1 MLAKSRMNDSAMP
14 RTVSTKQIPRVLHL
28 PPAGRPRWV
37 CPKNLNLDL
46 QYLSWGKRRFG
57 ESGVP
62 ISFHHGW
69 VYCLVLQGN
78 PILQFVSRAVRVQ
91 PGQILVLGPDCASGW
106 AAATV
111 ESVAELLTWVWNG
124 APRCPGLGPT
134 GDGVQTFTAD
144 RALIRTLQQIH
155 SLCRRE
161 LEKPDA
167 LSALALEELRFR
179 MDVAISRFKAP
190 NPSAPEP
197 ALRLELALRW
207 LAQNVRERIPVAPLC
222 EYLQVSPVTLN
233 RLFRTHLHESVTAY
247 HTRIRMEWA
256 SQSLKRD
263 GVAVKE
269 VAYELGYLHAN
280 DFSRAFKKF
289 TGCNP
294 SQGERHVKL
303 EKRVQKR
310 TAGPSAKVRS
320 RSDSS
325 VQVGSGRT

>member
-1 MLAKSRMNDSAMP
+1 MLAKSHMNDSAMP
-14 RTVSTKQIPRVLHL
+14 RTAPVKQIPRVLHL

-62 ISFHHGW
+62 ISMHHGW
-69 VYCLVLQGN
+69 IYCLVLQGN
-78 PILQFVSRAVRVQ
+78 PILRLVSKAIRVQ

-106 AAATV
+106 AASTV
-111 ESVAELLTWVWNG
+111 DSVAELLTWVWNG
-124 APRCPGLGPT
+124 APRCPGLGAT
-134 GDGVQTFTAD
+134 ADGVQTFHAD

-190 NPSAPEP
+190 NPRPPE
-197 ALRLELALRW
+197 AVLRLELALRW
-207 LAQNVRERIPVAPLC
+207 LAQNVRERNPVAPLC

-233 RLFRTHLHESVTAY
+233 RLFRMHLHESVTSY
-247 HTRIRMEWA
+247 HTRICMERA
-256 SQSLKRD
+256 SQLLKKD

-280 DFSRAFKKF
+280 DFSRAFKRF
-289 TGCNP
+289 TGRNP
-294 SQGERHVKL
+294 LHGERHVKL
-303 EKRVQKR
+303 EKSARKKTLRDR
-310 TAGPSAKVRS
+310 TAGALS
-320 RSDSS
+320 R
-325 VQVGSGRT
+325 V